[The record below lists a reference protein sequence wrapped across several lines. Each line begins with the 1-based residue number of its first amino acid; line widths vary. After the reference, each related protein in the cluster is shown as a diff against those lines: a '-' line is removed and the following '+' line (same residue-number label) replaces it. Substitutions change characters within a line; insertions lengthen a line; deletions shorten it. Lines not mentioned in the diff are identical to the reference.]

1 MTTTPL
7 TITGLRVRGV
17 NVPMRRPLVTRG
29 GTVGVA
35 PLALIDLH
43 TDRGV
48 TGSTYLFCYT
58 PLVLQPVLQMLANL
72 EPLLKGRPLAPLDIA
87 SMLSL
92 YDVSKMRGA

>member
-1 MTTTPL
+1 MTASPCL
-7 TITGLRVRGV
+7 TITGLRLRGV
-17 NVPMRRPLVTRG
+17 HVPMRRPLVTRG

-43 TDRGV
+43 TDQGV

-72 EPLLKGRPLAPLDIA
+72 EPQDGREL
-87 SMLSL
+87 
-92 YDVSKMRGA
+92 VGAARHGALPRAGGM

>member
-1 MTTTPL
+1 MIAAPAL
-7 TITGLRVRGV
+7 TIAGLRLRGV
-17 NVPMRRPLVTRG
+17 HVPMRHPLVTRG

-43 TDRGV
+43 TEQGV

-72 EPLLKGRPLAPLDIA
+72 EQA
-87 SMLSL
+87 SGVAKNLSQGG
-92 YDVSKMRGA
+92 VVPAQQ